1 MMALDADLRDI
12 LQGLQSELALT
23 IQLNA
28 LLPILRSKRLV
39 TQSESQQLSSD
50 GKESDLE
57 KNRKLI
63 RIIIGKGEKAY
74 DLFVEAL
81 QEEQDHLGHESLA
94 KKLIDEKKRSKAKSK
109 PRAPEPLPRN
119 KPATSAAPTPPPKP
133 TAKPQQVIS

>member
-94 KKLIDEKKRSKAKSK
+94 KKLIDEKKRLKAKSK

-119 KPATSAAPTPPPKP
+119 KPATSAAPIPPPKP
-133 TAKPQQVIS
+133 IAKPQQVIN